1 MLKSLTPNLM
11 VPDVNQSLNF
21 YTNLLG
27 FEVLQ
32 SVPDSGILQWAFIQS
47 GDVRLML
54 QKETSI
60 KEEYPELEK
69 HTGGGALTFYIH
81 AEALEGWYEKL
92 KDKVNVIKPL
102 HKTFYGAN
110 EFSIT
115 DPDGFIL
122 TFSEAD

>member
-69 HTGGGALTFYIH
+69 HTGGGALTFYIQV
-81 AEALEGWYEKL
+81 EGLEGWYEKL